1 MPKSP
6 DLAIFCVYDNDDLD
20 DNNNTIAFTP
30 CTYVQGKKLRDWVW
44 E

>member
-20 DNNNTIAFTP
+20 DNNTIAFTP